1 MAHKLSLASGV
12 LPEFGAL
19 DVIEAGAQAGF
30 DAVGL
35 WIDPQVWTAQHTR
48 DAAAALA
55 RTGMPVLDVEVVWL
69 KPGSAMDDHRKVL
82 DVGAQLGAANVLCV
96 SSHPDRSATVD
107 ELGALCR
114 HAEGSGMRVALE
126 FGIFTEVKTLSDAL
140 AVLAAIDHPL
150 GAVLI
155 DPIHVDRSGTTVA
168 QIAAIDP
175 RLLPYAQFCDALA
188 QRPDPTD
195 FDAVIIDA
203 IDLRQ
208 HVGEGALP
216 LEDMLQALPAEI
228 TLSLE
233 MRSAALRA
241 GFPDPTA
248 RAQELFNRTKAWL
261 QRQDT

>member
-1 MAHKLSLASGV
+1 MAHTLSLASGV
-12 LPEFGAL
+12 LPEFGAV
-19 DVIEAGAQAGF
+19 DVIEAGASAGF

-69 KPGSAMDDHRKVL
+69 KPGSAMDDHRTVL
-82 DVGAQLGAANVLCV
+82 DVGARLGAGNVLCV
-96 SSHPDRSATVD
+96 SSHPYRSATVD

-126 FGIFTEVKTLSDAL
+126 FGIFTEVRTLRDAL
-140 AVLAAIDHPL
+140 AVLAAIGHPL

-168 QIAAIDP
+168 EIAAID
-175 RLLPYAQFCDALA
+175 RALLPYAQFCDALA
-188 QRPDPTD
+188 ARPDPSD
-195 FDAVIIDA
+195 FDAVITDA

-208 HVGEGALP
+208 HLGEGALP
-216 LEDMLQALPAEI
+216 LAGMLEALPAGI
-228 TLSLE
+228 ALSME
-233 MRSAALRA
+233 MRSSALRD
-241 GFPDPTA
+241 GLPDPAA
-248 RAQELFNRTKAWL
+248 RAKELHDRTKAWL
-261 QRQDT
+261 QRQGA